1 MKLPRMN
8 ILIISQYFYPDLA
21 ATGQV
26 LTELA
31 EDLQSYGRSIR
42 VITGLPNYVLSD
54 ISKVPKNENYRG
66 IKIKRLN
73 YFRLSKDSN
82 VGRLAGWFSFWISA
96 LINTVFIR
104 DIHSVLI
111 VSNPPIL
118 PLLGVLL
125 KKLRKCQ
132 FCFLMHDIYPDIAIQ
147 INKLN
152 QDSIT
157 AKIMNAVTTVALKK
171 ANRVI
176 ALGDDAKK
184 RLISKGA
191 SPQDT
196 VVITNWADKTKIS
209 QGPKKND
216 FARQYNLENKFVLL
230 YSGNIGLY
238 YNLEYLVAAAEK
250 LQNLEK
256 LILVF
261 VGEGGKKAE
270 LMEIVSSKNLK
281 NVKFIPYQPWDK
293 YNLVLN
299 SADILIVTLQE
310 GIEGISVPS
319 KMYSYMASGKPV
331 AGMISYKSDVGR
343 LIEEANCGFRVDPKD
358 VDGFCK
364 EIRRLYNDE
373 KERTRLGKNALEAFL
388 VSYER
393 KQVTRKFLD
402 IL

>member
-1 MKLPRMN
+1 MN

-31 EDLQSYGRSIR
+31 EDLQSYSRFIR
-42 VITGLPNYVLSD
+42 VITGVPNYARSN
-54 ISKVPKNENYRG
+54 IAEAPKNENYRG

-73 YFRLSKDSN
+73 YFRLSKDSA
-82 VGRLAGWFSFWISA
+82 VGRLAGWFSFLINA
-96 LINTVFIR
+96 LINTIFIR
-104 DIHSVLI
+104 DIQSVLI

-118 PLLGVLL
+118 PFLGVLL
-125 KKLRKCQ
+125 KRLRKCQ
-132 FCFLMHDIYPDIAIQ
+132 FYFLVHDIYPDIAIQ
-147 INKLN
+147 IGKLK
-152 QDSIT
+152 QDSIM

-171 ANRVI
+171 ADKVI
-176 ALGDDAKK
+176 ALGNDAKK
-184 RLISKGA
+184 ILISKGA
-191 SPQDT
+191 SPQNT
-196 VVITNWADKTKIS
+196 VVISNWADKTKIS
-209 QGPKKND
+209 PGPKKND
-216 FARQYNLENKFVLL
+216 FACQYDIEGKFVLL

-270 LMEIVSSKNLK
+270 LMEIVSSKNLQ

-310 GIEGISVPS
+310 GVEGISVPS

-388 VSYER
+388 ASYER
-393 KQVTRKFLD
+393 KQVTRKFWD

>member
-1 MKLPRMN
+1 MRSEKVY
-8 ILIISQYFYPDLA
+8 IISQYFYPDLA

-31 EDLQSYGRSIR
+31 EELQSYGRTIR
-42 VITGLPNYVLSD
+42 VVAGLPNYVGSD
-54 ISKVPKNENYRG
+54 IVEAAKHENYRG

-73 YFRLSKDSN
+73 YLRLSKDSA
-82 VGRLAGWFSFWISA
+82 VGRLAAWFSFWINA
-96 LINTVFIR
+96 FINTVFIR
-104 DIHSVLI
+104 DIQSVLI
-111 VSNPPIL
+111 ISNPPIL

-125 KKLRKCQ
+125 KRLRKCN

-147 INKLN
+147 IGKLK
-152 QDSIT
+152 QDSIM
-157 AKIMNAVTTVALKK
+157 AKIMNAATTVALRE

-176 ALGDDAKK
+176 ALGNDAKK
-184 RLISKGA
+184 RLISKGV
-191 SPQDT
+191 SPQNII
-196 VVITNWADKTKIS
+196 VIPNWADQTKIS
-209 QGPKKND
+209 PGPKEND
-216 FARQYNLENKFVLL
+216 FACQYNLEDKFVLL

-238 YNLEYLVAAAEK
+238 YNLEYLVVAAER
-250 LQNLEK
+250 LQDVENLV
-256 LILVF
+256 LLF
-261 VGEGGKKAE
+261 VGEGGKKAK
-270 LMEIVSSKNLK
+270 LMELVSSRNLK

-299 SADILIVTLQE
+299 SADILMVTLQE
-310 GIEGISVPS
+310 GVEGISVPS

-343 LIEEANCGFRVDPKD
+343 LIEEANCGFRVDPGD

-388 VSYER
+388 ASYER